1 MIGAGI
7 GFNLLIALSTAMYL
21 IPVMVAISAA
31 VSIIGKMRQTDAKR
45 KEAINLKVNKKDD
58 LFHEGCRSEGHIL
71 HPEKSGFL
79 KNEEDPF
86 EY

>member
-7 GFNLLIALSTAMYL
+7 GFNLLIALSAALYVM
-21 IPVMVAISAA
+21 PVLVAISVA
-31 VSIIGKMRQTDAKR
+31 VSIIGKMRQTDVKG
-45 KEAINLKVNKKDD
+45 KGTINLKVNKKDD